1 MAQIAESEREAKA
14 LNFIRNG
21 TAVFFVILAAAGFY
35 LAAAGNSYGELFAAV
50 GVSGGVGIFTN
61 ILAVKMLFR
70 PMYIPIIKVPVPG
83 SGVIAKNRE
92 KILNTFANE
101 VRNRLLTPDAL
112 KQAAEDEA
120 FFQSISPV
128 LQREIMRL
136 YLRRDNLR
144 ALLGVL
150 EKPLTDFFDSPG
162 FEHMVRE
169 RLIEVERS
177 HFALSLASKVGLFQ
191 VENLTKWI
199 VSLVKERWRYFLQ
212 GEEGLKELQKQ
223 VALMLSK
230 ASWDEGEAIKIFK
243 EAFERIVH
251 KVLMKIDLGE
261 LAKKSLGEVEEGDVE
276 VYLEKLAQ
284 KYLFWIEMWGGIV
297 GAFIG
302 LFMGI
307 WFVL

>member
-1 MAQIAESEREAKA
+1 
-14 LNFIRNG
+14 
-21 TAVFFVILAAAGFY
+21 
-35 LAAAGNSYGELFAAV
+35 
-50 GVSGGVGIFTN
+50 
-61 ILAVKMLFR
+61 
-70 PMYIPIIKVPVPG
+70 
-83 SGVIAKNRE
+83 
-92 KILNTFANE
+92 
-101 VRNRLLTPDAL
+101 
-112 KQAAEDEA
+112 
-120 FFQSISPV
+120 
-128 LQREIMRL
+128 MRL

-251 KVLMKIDLGE
+251 KVLIKIDLGE

-302 LFMGI
+302 LFMGM